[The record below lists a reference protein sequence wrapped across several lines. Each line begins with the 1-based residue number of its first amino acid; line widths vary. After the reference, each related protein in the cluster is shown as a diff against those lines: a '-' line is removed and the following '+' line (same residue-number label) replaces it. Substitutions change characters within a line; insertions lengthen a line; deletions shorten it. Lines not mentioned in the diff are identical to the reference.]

1 MTKMETLV
9 DDALAAATELCESA
23 TSHGHRCE
31 NCPLWVEA
39 NTVDP
44 KYDHYGETQPEEVD
58 YCLLDWLSDRA
69 EEQ

>member
-1 MTKMETLV
+1 MSKINTLAG
-9 DDALAAATELCESA
+9 DALAAATELCESA
-23 TSHGHRCE
+23 MSHGHRCE
-31 NCPLWVEA
+31 TCPLWVEA

-44 KYDHYGETQPEEVD
+44 KYDHYGKTQPEEVD